1 MTIEWRAMGAF
12 IICLL
17 IVCALLY
24 FIHKLVEH
32 AGKIPEDKIIA
43 TLEAIGV
50 ISIIIFVVA
59 DEVFTRA
66 AQVLSGGSHEQA
78 SGIWWMIATVAL
90 SVIGSVCLF
99 VAAKILIKKYG
110 ADE

>member
-1 MTIEWRAMGAF
+1 MGAF

-17 IVCALLY
+17 IVGALLF
-24 FIHKLVEH
+24 FIHKIVEH
-32 AGKIPEDKIIA
+32 AHQIAEDKIIA

-50 ISIIIFVVA
+50 VSIVTFVVT

-66 AQVLSGGSHEQA
+66 VQVLSGGLHEPA

-99 VAAKILIKKYG
+99 VAARILLKKYG
-110 ADE
+110 E

>member
-1 MTIEWRAMGAF
+1 MGAF

-17 IVCALLY
+17 LVCALLF

-50 ISIIIFVVA
+50 ISIIILGRP
-59 DEVFTRA
+59 RA
-66 AQVLSGGSHEQA
+66 AE
-78 SGIWWMIATVAL
+78 
-90 SVIGSVCLF
+90 
-99 VAAKILIKKYG
+99 
-110 ADE
+110 